1 MSSPTKLSQLLTSTT
16 TTSSSSPSTIS
27 PSSYFASLTRKR
39 QQKKMSITQTYY
51 LAHTARKKL
60 TREASRA
67 DHNLRLLVGHAN
79 LLDTLMIDL
88 ADAEQEQ
95 ERWFNQT
102 VSGATKG
109 SYRQESQ
116 HIQWA
121 ETLVEEPEEEDWD
134 PEYLSDADSDD
145 SEEDSDLE
153 EDYAPVVRRRAP
165 SPVAIITETELED
178 YDSDSD
184 SDSDSEFEYDDDEDL
199 DELALTRSPSRQTPP
214 ELSHDEDDSEDDS
227 MPPSPPQLLLASFD
241 EKQAHATEISL
252 GDPDFETRYYAQQAR
267 QPIIEAC

>member
-16 TTSSSSPSTIS
+16 TSSTSPSATVS
-27 PSSYFASLTRKR
+27 PSSYFASLSRKR

-79 LLDTLMIDL
+79 LLDSLMIDL

-109 SYRQESQ
+109 SYRSESQ

-121 ETLVEEPEEEDWD
+121 ETLVEEPEDEDWD
-134 PEYLSDADSDD
+134 PEYLSDGDSDD

-153 EDYAPVVRRRAP
+153 EDYAPVRRRAP
-165 SPVAIITETELED
+165 SPVAIVTETELED

-184 SDSDSEFEYDDDEDL
+184 SDSEFEYDDAEDL
-199 DELALTRSPSRQTPP
+199 EELALTRSPSRQTPP
-214 ELSHDEDDSEDDS
+214 ELSHDEDDSEDES
-227 MPPSPPQLLLASFD
+227 MPPSPPQLLLESFD
-241 EKQAHATEISL
+241 EKQAHTTEISL
-252 GDPDFETRYYAQQAR
+252 SDPDFERQYYAQQAR

>member
-16 TTSSSSPSTIS
+16 ITSSSSPSTIS
-27 PSSYFASLTRKR
+27 PSSYFTSLTRKR

-102 VSGATKG
+102 VSGASKG
-109 SYRQESQ
+109 SRRSESE

-121 ETLVEEPEEEDWD
+121 ETLVEEPEEDWD

-145 SEEDSDLE
+145 SEEDSDME
-153 EDYAPVVRRRAP
+153 EDYAPVRRRAP
-165 SPVAIITETELED
+165 SPVAIVTETELED

-227 MPPSPPQLLLASFD
+227 MPPSPPQLLLESFD
-241 EKQAHATEISL
+241 EKQPHTTEISL